1 MVPGDSQEPLPP
13 LRLEP
18 RSKWWLQLGPDQAMW
33 KGLLG
38 RNHAPLA
45 KSHRLPAQTTRARG
59 WGTNT
64 PTSLSSPPPM
74 PAVAPHWL
82 NPSASHKGKGLT
94 EWSLAV
100 SLPGHNIG
108 DRDLGR
114 SKAKMRAVQAFWVNK
129 GANHPLQ
136 LITHHFLA
144 HSPHTSHLRLFSTK
158 LTKAIS
164 HPKPVHMLFLPP
176 RILLLLTCS
185 ANYL

>member
-1 MVPGDSQEPLPP
+1 MTTTWTRSGYVERTVWQESCTFGQEPPPACTNYTGKGMRYKYTDLALLPP
-13 LRLEP
+13 P
-18 RSKWWLQLGPDQAMW
+18 P
-33 KGLLG
+33 
-38 RNHAPLA
+38 
-45 KSHRLPAQTTRARG
+45 LPAV
-59 WGTNT
+59 
-64 PTSLSSPPPM
+64 S
-74 PAVAPHWL
+74 PHWL
-82 NPSASHKGKGLT
+82 NSSASHKAKGLT

-100 SLPGHNIG
+100 SLPGHNTG

>member
-1 MVPGDSQEPLPP
+1 MAGIMHLWPRATACLHKLHGKGDEVQIH
-13 LRLEP
+13 RP
-18 RSKWWLQLGPDQAMW
+18 R
-33 KGLLG
+33 
-38 RNHAPLA
+38 
-45 KSHRLPAQTTRARG
+45 
-59 WGTNT
+59 
-64 PTSLSSPPPM
+64 SPPPPPPV
-74 PAVAPHWL
+74 PAVSPHWL
-82 NPSASHKGKGLT
+82 NSSASHKAKGLT

-100 SLPGHNIG
+100 SLPGHNTG